1 MILIQCSNL
10 QLVLLAIFVIFLIV
24 LMEQITEYFYFRNE
38 KRIKVRFDVVRRPR
52 YFNGEK
58 LPYFCDDIEYFVK
71 YKKFWW
77 QKYKYITDR
86 YGRPMKFASVDAA
99 KECLK
104 KEGYKLWK

>member
-1 MILIQCSNL
+1 MILVQCSNL

-38 KRIKVRFDVVRRPR
+38 KWIKVRFDVVRQPR

-77 QKYKYITDR
+77 QKYKYITDCW
-86 YGRPMKFASVDAA
+86 GRPMKFASVDAA

-104 KEGYKLWK
+104 KEGYKLCN

>member
-1 MILIQCSNL
+1 MILAQCLNL
-10 QLVLLAIFVIFLIV
+10 QLVLLAIFVISLIV
-24 LMEQITEYFYFRNE
+24 LMEQIAEYFKFRNE
-38 KRIKVRFDVVRRPR
+38 KRIKVRFDVFRQPR

-58 LPYFCDDIEYFVK
+58 FSHFCDDIEYFVK

-77 QKYKYITDR
+77 QKYKYITDSC
-86 YGRPMKFASVDAA
+86 GRPIKFASVDAA